1 MVNVKIFFSVVAVT
15 SFFEGIVCVSNYL
28 LYWPFKGFSDINSE
42 IACNEVHLPF

>member
-1 MVNVKIFFSVVAVT
+1 MVNVKIFFDIFAVT
-15 SFFEGIVCVSNYL
+15 YFFERVDGVSNYL